1 MTDTVRSG
9 GAASRGSSGA
19 VFDRDIHDD
28 RIIWKHGPSGE
39 TRVSDQGAYIMSF
52 GETVALPR
60 IDCVWSALNSYAME
74 RLDNPSPLRMYD
86 AGRLV
91 TEYMIE
97 LERGIWCHEPVV
109 NLDRDAHIRKL
120 MTILPS
126 EDWEDVYRTFDSID
140 WRRDIRRCKT
150 HGDPTFDN
158 LMFRGEQLI
167 IIDPIPPTPAVP
179 DLMAVDLGKILQSL
193 MGFEF
198 ARYGVGGP
206 THRDDAI
213 EILKNIVNNEYEW
226 EAAWYW
232 CAVHFYR
239 AVPYMPEEVKPD
251 VLALARSAVSYPYG
265 L

>member
-19 VFDRDIHDD
+19 VFDKDLHDD
-28 RIIWKHGPSGE
+28 KIIWKRGPSGDR
-39 TRVSDQGAYIMSF
+39 RVSDQGAYIRSF

-60 IDCVWSALNSYAME
+60 IDRVRATLNSYAME
-74 RLDNPSPLRMYD
+74 KLQSPSPLRMYD

-97 LERGIWCHEPVV
+97 LERGIWCHEPKVL
-109 NLDRDAHIRKL
+109 LDRNAHIRKL
-120 MTILPS
+120 MSIIPS
-126 EDWEDVYRTFDSID
+126 EDWEDVYGAFDAID
-140 WRRDIRRCKT
+140 WWNVRRCKT

-158 LMFRGEQLI
+158 LMFRDEQPV

-179 DLMAVDLGKILQSL
+179 DLMAVDLGKVLQSL

-213 EILKNIVNNEYEW
+213 EILKNLVNNEYEW
-226 EAAWYW
+226 DAAWYW
-232 CAVHFYR
+232 CAVHLYR